1 MSNRVFRVV
10 CCKGSRVRG
19 VLVGEEEMTTLVV
32 FEIGVCFGELL
43 VVYTCVS
50 DWLG

>member
-10 CCKGSRVRG
+10 CREGSRVRR

-32 FEIGVCFGELL
+32 FEVGVGFGELL
-43 VVYTCVS
+43 VVYTYVS
-50 DWLG
+50 E